1 VASVKGFGPGKY
13 EHCKVYENVAQCAGG
28 AASTTGFED
37 GPPLVTG
44 AQIGDSGTGLHLA
57 LGILA
62 ALFQRNSTGRGQ
74 QVLAPMQDAVLNL
87 CRVKMRD
94 QQRLERT
101 GTMHEYPQYPDG
113 KFGDA
118 VPRAGNASGGGQPG
132 SILKCK
138 GWETDPNAY
147 IYFITQAAV
156 WPAVCKVIGEEGWI
170 NDEAYA
176 TPAARLLH
184 LKPIFARIEQWTM
197 TKTKFEAMDIL
208 NEYDIPCG
216 PILSMKEIAA
226 DESLRETGTIVEV
239 DHPVRGKYLTV
250 GNPIKMSDSPTVVTR
265 SPLLGEHTEEVLRQL
280 GYGADELETLRAE
293 RVI

>member
-1 VASVKGFGPGKY
+1 M
-13 EHCKVYENVAQCAGG
+13 
-28 AASTTGFED
+28 
-37 GPPLVTG
+37 TG

-62 ALFQRNSTGRGQ
+62 ALLQREKSGRGQ
-74 QVLAPMQDAVLNL
+74 KVLAPMQDAVLNL
-87 CRVKMRD
+87 CRVKLRD
-94 QQRLERT
+94 QQRLDRT

-113 KFGDA
+113 EFGDA

-132 SILKCK
+132 SILRCK

-170 NDEAYA
+170 TDDAYA

-184 LKPIFARIEQWTM
+184 LKPIFKRIEKWTM
-197 TKTKFEAMDIL
+197 TKDKFEAMDIL
-208 NEYDIPCG
+208 NKLDIPCG
-216 PILSMKEIAA
+216 PILSMKEIA
-226 DESLRETGTIVEV
+226 DEPSLRASGTIVEV
-239 DHPVRGKYLTV
+239 DHPTRGKYLTV

-265 SPLLGEHTEEVLRQL
+265 SPLLGEHTIEVLEQL
-280 GYGADELETLRAE
+280 GYSKVQIDALRYE